1 MFASYCCHIGYSA
14 PLRRR
19 RWSFGQNRTTCR
31 TAKSAVDRPR
41 LQYYEMCEF
50 SLTVTGLWSFAY
62 LSPNRLQRSH
72 PWPYQ
77 NRSLVIS
84 RCFSPHRLQMRA
96 VATDVAR
103 SMLCLSV
110 CLSVGHDC
118 EFCKTAEPIE
128 ILQCKLYSCIQEFGF
143 WFSSFSRVAYTSQ
156 NARSRVWKERRIGL
170 TYAVNLQG
178 DIVASEN
185 SGFMSFRHRFRRIVT
200 SLRSLTSRDGT
211 HWDRPNHYSFGT
223 KHYYCLLQKLLS
235 CRLIV
240 ILLTLC
246 IWLYIRVL

>member
-1 MFASYCCHIGYSA
+1 MSDYVDRGCCISELHVSTASMFASYCCHIGYSA

-77 NRSLVIS
+77 NRSLVIL

-110 CLSVGHDC
+110 CPLVTTVSSAKRLS
-118 EFCKTAEPIE
+118 
-128 ILQCKLYSCIQEFGF
+128 
-143 WFSSFSRVAYTSQ
+143 
-156 NARSRVWKERRIGL
+156 RSRNCSVSYIHAYK
-170 TYAVNLQG
+170 NLVF
-178 DIVASEN
+178 D
-185 SGFMSFRHRFRRIVT
+185 FHH
-200 SLRSLTSRDGT
+200 SL
-211 HWDRPNHYSFGT
+211 
-223 KHYYCLLQKLLS
+223 
-235 CRLIV
+235 V
-240 ILLTLC
+240 
-246 IWLYIRVL
+246 